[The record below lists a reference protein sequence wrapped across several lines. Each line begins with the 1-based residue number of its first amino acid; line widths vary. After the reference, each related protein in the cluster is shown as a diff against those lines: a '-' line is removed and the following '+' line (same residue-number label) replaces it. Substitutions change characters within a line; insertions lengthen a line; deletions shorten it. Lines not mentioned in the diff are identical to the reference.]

1 MTTTTR
7 LSVSSLAAV
16 LFALASCNSPM
27 AVDKQAPA
35 IHLEASRNNVLVN
48 ESVTLFVK
56 SENTLGKNPKVTW
69 TSSLGSVKPER
80 EGLLDFGSD
89 HPKAL
94 FTSNQPGTAVI
105 TATLIL
111 DDGQKLS
118 DSVNLTVNPVR

>member
-1 MTTTTR
+1 MQTTTK
-7 LSVSSLAAV
+7 LSVSSLAVV
-16 LFALASCNSPM
+16 LFALAGCNSPM
-27 AVDKQAPA
+27 AVDKQPPA
-35 IHLEASRNNVLVN
+35 IRLEASRNNVLVN

-69 TSSLGSVKPER
+69 TSTLGSVKPER
-80 EGLLDFGSD
+80 EGLLDFSSD

-94 FTSNQPGTAVI
+94 FTSSQPGTAVI
-105 TATLIL
+105 TATLTL